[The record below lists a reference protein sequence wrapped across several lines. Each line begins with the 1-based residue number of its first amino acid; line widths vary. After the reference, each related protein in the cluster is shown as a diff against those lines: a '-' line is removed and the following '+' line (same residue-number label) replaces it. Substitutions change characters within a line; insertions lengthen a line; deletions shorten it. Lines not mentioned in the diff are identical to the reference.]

1 MTFES
6 IWQTGRPIILA
17 CLLIYLLMSVYMTL
31 FQSRLVYY
39 PTREIER
46 TPGDAGLAY
55 ELVEFN
61 SGDGIALTGWF
72 IPAQDERGVVLFC
85 HGNGGNISH
94 RIETITIMNG
104 LGLSIFIFDYR
115 GYGQSG
121 GKPTE
126 KGTYRDAEAAWRYLV
141 DMRGISPRDIIIHGR
156 SLGGAVA
163 AWLASRHTPKAFI
176 LESSFTSVPDV
187 GADFYP
193 WLPVK
198 LLSRFNYPTITYI
211 REISCPV
218 LVIHSSGDDLIPYS
232 HGHRLFEAAEE
243 PKEFLEIHGTHNDG
257 YILSGTY
264 YIDGLNLFIERYAV
278 LNGE

>member
-6 IWQTGRPIILA
+6 IWHTGRPIVLA
-17 CLLIYLLMSVYMTL
+17 GLVIYLLVSVYMTL

-55 ELVEFN
+55 EQVAFT
-61 SGDGIALTGWF
+61 SGDDVALTGWF
-72 IPAQDERGVVLFC
+72 IPAQEERGVVLFC

-94 RIETITIMNG
+94 RIETITIMNM

-115 GYGQSG
+115 GYGHSG

-126 KGTYRDAEAAWRYLV
+126 KGTYRDAEAAWMYLV
-141 DMRGISPRDIIIHGR
+141 ENRGISPQEIVIHGR

-163 AWLASRHTPKAFI
+163 AWLALKHTPKAFI

-187 GADFYP
+187 GAEFYP

-198 LLSRFNYPTITYI
+198 LISRFNYPTITYI
-211 REISCPV
+211 RELSCPV
-218 LVIHSSGDDLIPYS
+218 LVIHSSEDDLLPYS
-232 HGHRLFEAAEE
+232 HGRRLFEAAAE
-243 PKEFLEIHGTHNDG
+243 PKEFLDIHGTHNDG
-257 YILSGTY
+257 YIMSGKH
-264 YIDGLNLFIERYAV
+264 YIDGLNSFIERYAI